1 MREALPQG
9 PCYPYGVDEE
19 CSLSLSSSG
28 PLLRAVSAVTFDEQP
43 NASPQ
48 HTAGT
53 HTCSDSSHPSA
64 TRTQPNA
71 HAGICGG
78 AFTLPWVMSACKEG
92 ELQDP
97 AQFFI
102 WTLKKIISFIEIY
115 LTGSRF
121 LNSRMS
127 LQASCN
133 RFLWSSVLGCI
144 IYKNT
149 KSTIRLFPL
158 LIMDKIS

>member
-1 MREALPQG
+1 MG
-9 PCYPYGVDEE
+9 PAYPYWVDEE

-28 PLLRAVSAVTFDEQP
+28 PLLRAVSAVTFDEWP
-43 NASPQ
+43 NAFFW

-53 HTCSDSSHPSA
+53 HTCSDSSDLSA

-71 HAGICGG
+71 HAGIHGG
-78 AFTLPWVMSACKEG
+78 AFTLPWVVSACKEG
-92 ELQDP
+92 EIQDP

-102 WTLKKIISFIEIY
+102 WTLKKVISIIEIY

-121 LNSRMS
+121 LNSRIS

-158 LIMDKIS
+158 LITDKIS

>member
-1 MREALPQG
+1 MDLA
-9 PCYPYGVDEE
+9 YPYWVDEE
-19 CSLSLSSSG
+19 CSLSLSSFG
-28 PLLRAVSAVTFDEQP
+28 PLLRAVSAVTFDEWP
-43 NASPQ
+43 NAFPQ

-53 HTCSDSSHPSA
+53 HTCSDSSHLSA

-71 HAGICGG
+71 HTGICGG
-78 AFTLPWVMSACKEG
+78 AFALPWVMSACKEG
-92 ELQDP
+92 EIQDP
-97 AQFFI
+97 SQFFI
-102 WTLKKIISFIEIY
+102 WTLKKIISITEIH

-149 KSTIRLFPL
+149 KSTIRLVSL

>member
-1 MREALPQG
+1 MG
-9 PCYPYGVDEE
+9 PACPYWVDEE
-19 CSLSLSSSG
+19 CSLGLSSSG
-28 PLLRAVSAVTFDEQP
+28 PLLRAVSAVTFDEWL
-43 NASPQ
+43 NAFFR

-53 HTCSDSSHPSA
+53 HTCSDSSDPSA
-64 TRTQPNA
+64 TRTQPSA
-71 HAGICGG
+71 HAGIHGG
-78 AFTLPWVMSACKEG
+78 AFTLPWGMSACKEG
-92 ELQDP
+92 EIQDP
-97 AQFFI
+97 AQFFT
-102 WTLKKIISFIEIY
+102 WTLKKIISIIEIY

-121 LNSRMS
+121 LNSRIS

-158 LIMDKIS
+158 LITDKIS